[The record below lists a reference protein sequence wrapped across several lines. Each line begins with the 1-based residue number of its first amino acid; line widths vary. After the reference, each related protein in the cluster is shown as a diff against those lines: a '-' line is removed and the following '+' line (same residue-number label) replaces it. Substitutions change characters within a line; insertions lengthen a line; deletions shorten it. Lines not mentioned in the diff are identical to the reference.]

1 MLMVESNK
9 VFQPSD
15 EKLKAIRASVDG
27 SIVTGR
33 NFKEYCQYLDLC
45 PEKLSSLKILDVGA
59 GMSSFDVT
67 AERFGCEVTKLDAR
81 YSPSFAYPFPSQK
94 NTSDRI
100 AAYMQYLPFKDN
112 TFDYTFALYAL
123 GWLENIKET
132 STTILETIRVTK
144 KVIKICPV
152 YPITD
157 DESLVTFEEYFKNEP
172 VHLKQR
178 KISPYKPF
186 YGLDIDKNNNDSH
199 DWQAIVGK
207 LELCIRYN
215 LKSAGSALTS
225 IR

>member
-1 MLMVESNK
+1 MPMVESNK

-33 NFKEYCQYLDLC
+33 NFREYCQYLDLC
-45 PEKLSSLKILDVGA
+45 PEKFSSLKILDVGA
-59 GMSSFDVT
+59 GMSSFGVT

-81 YSPSFAYPFPSQK
+81 YSPYFTYPFPSQK

-100 AAYMQYLPFKDN
+100 AAYMQYMPFRDN
-112 TFDYTFALYAL
+112 AFDYTFALYAL
-123 GWLENIKET
+123 GWLENTEDA
-132 STTILETIRVTK
+132 STTLLEIIRVTK

-157 DESLVTFEEYFKNEP
+157 GEPLTVFEEYFKNEP
-172 VHLKQR
+172 VYLKQR
-178 KISPYKPF
+178 KISLYKPF
-186 YGLDIDKNNNDSH
+186 YGLDIDKNNDDSH

-207 LELCIRYN
+207 LELCIRFN
-215 LKSAGSALTS
+215 LKSAGSVLAS